1 MAITDIEQL
10 RRHIVLTEK
19 EENWRETEENTL
31 PILISDNIIPLLS
44 DQHIRRQFVP
54 SEEENMDT
62 LGNLD
67 PQEEREHEASSRLI
81 HRYKNRAALLVTDR
95 CFAYC
100 RHCFRRRFTGTMTG
114 PISED
119 QLDASI
125 RYLTEHNEIKEVL
138 LTGGDMFTLSDNE
151 LDHMLSALKAARE
164 DIIYRLC
171 TRSLLSN
178 PDRFTDNLFRVL
190 KKHNHGA
197 PFYLMTQFNHPLEI
211 TDKAIG
217 KMKGFIELGIPMM
230 NQCVLLRGV
239 NDTVE
244 IQTEL
249 CNKLLYNR
257 IKPYYLFQG
266 DLVKGTAH
274 LRVPLSEGFELERQ
288 MRIELSG
295 LGMPQYTIDLPE
307 GGGKV
312 ILTKQYVEGL
322 DKGTWTIKTPNGEI
336 RHYPEDKR
344 NL

>member
-1 MAITDIEQL
+1 MPITNLEELNEYIEL
-10 RRHIVLTEK
+10 REDEK
-19 EENWRETEENTL
+19 EWKEEEENTL
-31 PILISDNIIPLLS
+31 PILISDNIKALLS
-44 DQHIRRQFVP
+44 IDAMRRQFVP
-54 SEEENMDT
+54 TKSENEDMI
-62 LGNLD
+62 GNLD
-67 PQEEREHEASSRLI
+67 PLREEEHTKASRLI

-114 PISED
+114 PIKED
-119 QLDASI
+119 EINNACE
-125 RYLTEHNEIKEVL
+125 YLKAHREIKEVL
-138 LTGGDMFTLSDNE
+138 LTGGDMFTLSDE
-151 LDHMLSALKAARE
+151 ALDNLLSKLKSARE

-171 TRSLLSN
+171 TRTLLSN
-178 PDRFTDNLFRVL
+178 PDRFTHALFRIL

-197 PFYLMTQFNHPLEI
+197 PFYLMTQFNHPAEL
-211 TDKAIG
+211 TPKAIE
-217 KMKGFIELGIPMM
+217 KLSSFVELGIPMM

-239 NDTVE
+239 NDELETQV
-244 IQTEL
+244 EL

-274 LRVPLSEGFELERQ
+274 LRVPLSEGLELERK

-312 ILTKQYVEGL
+312 ILTKNYIEGL
-322 DKGTWTIKTPNGEI
+322 VDDVWTFETPTGEI
-336 RHYPEDKR
+336 RHYPEDQR
-344 NL
+344 

>member
-1 MAITDIEQL
+1 MPITDIEEL
-10 RRHIVLTEK
+10 RKYVELTE
-19 EENWRETEENTL
+19 EEKKWKETEDNTL
-31 PILISDNIIPLLS
+31 PLLISDNIIPLLS
-44 DQHIRRQFVP
+44 DDHIRRQFVP
-54 SEEENMDT
+54 SCKENIDT

-67 PQEEREHEASSRLI
+67 PQEETQHEMSQRLI

-114 PISED
+114 PIADDE
-119 QLDASI
+119 LYASAEYLKQHAEI
-125 RYLTEHNEIKEVL
+125 REVL
-138 LTGGDMFTLSDNE
+138 LTGGDMFTLSDSQI
-151 LDHMLSALKAARE
+151 DHLLSVLKDARE
-164 DIIYRLC
+164 DIIFRLC

-178 PDRFTDNLFRVL
+178 PARFTDNLFSIL
-190 KKHNHGA
+190 EKHNHGA

-211 TDKAIG
+211 TDKAIS
-217 KMKGFIELGIPMM
+217 KLDGFIRLGIPMM
-230 NQCVLLRGV
+230 NQCVLLRGI
-239 NDTVE
+239 NDSVE

-274 LRVPLSEGFELERQ
+274 LRVPLSEGLEIERR

-312 ILTKQYVEGL
+312 ILTKQYIECLSEG
-322 DKGTWTIKTPNGEI
+322 KWTIRTPEGEI
-336 RHYPEDKR
+336 RHYPEDR
-344 NL
+344 R